1 MSSLTPNHLRPMEI
15 HQLRYFRAVAECRS
29 FTRAAKRENV
39 SQPSLSQQVMKLESE
54 LGAKLFSRKGLAVA
68 LTSFGEALLPKVET
82 ILQQLREAQIQI
94 SEMVGVDN
102 GRVTLG
108 VIPTVAPFL
117 LPNLLSGFLK
127 MHPLIEVK
135 VREDCSGALLEWL
148 REETID
154 LGIMPLSIDADDLL
168 HTELMHEKLFAI
180 VGNEHPLQNEKQLSL
195 EQLSGAPFL
204 LLKDGHCFRDDTLAA
219 FRLASV
225 EPRII
230 FESGCFLTILN
241 MVKAGIGISVMPEMA
256 VCQDSGCKFIPIA
269 SDRPV
274 RTIALVEPKERYRTR
289 AQNLL
294 GSFIKAHFHRTAE
307 PYEKV

>member
-1 MSSLTPNHLRPMEI
+1 MEI

-54 LGAKLFSRKGLAVA
+54 LGAKLFSRKGLTVV
-68 LTSFGEALLPKVET
+68 LTPFGEALLPKVET
-82 ILQQLREAQIQI
+82 ILQQLREAQVQI

-117 LPNLLSGFLK
+117 LPNLLTGFLK
-127 MHPLIEVK
+127 ECPFVEVK
-135 VREDCSGALLEWL
+135 VKEDGSGVLLEWL

-154 LGIMPLSIDADDLL
+154 LAIMPLPIDHDDLL
-168 HTELMHEKLFAI
+168 QTELIREKLFAI
-180 VGNEHPLQNEKQLSL
+180 VGNEHPLQKEKQLSL

-204 LLKDGHCFRDDTLAA
+204 LLKDGHSFREDALSA
-219 FRLASV
+219 FRRENV

-230 FESGCFLTILN
+230 FETGCFLTILN
-241 MVKAGIGISVMPEMA
+241 MVKAGLGISVMPEMA
-256 VCQDSGCKFIPIA
+256 VRQNSGCKFIPIA
-269 SDRPV
+269 SDQPV
-274 RTIALVEPKERYRTR
+274 RTIGLVEPRERYRTR
-289 AQNLL
+289 AQNLF
-294 GSFIKAHFHRTAE
+294 SNFIKAHFHRTPG
-307 PYEKV
+307 PYEPV